1 MTKMSE
7 KPKLKLGHG
16 PELEVNELPPPPPMS
31 LLGILRFIGPSAI
44 VLGVA
49 IGSGEWLIGPSNVVL
64 YGPQIL
70 WIATASILLQTI
82 LNLEMVRYTMYTGEP
97 IFNGML
103 RLWPGPRFWGP
114 FLVVLSILE
123 RAWPAWAFACATA
136 VAAAM
141 LGKIPGAAE
150 SLYVMITG
158 VVLALIIVALVSV
171 GGVVEKALEI
181 VQWIMIFAIIGT
193 LVVLCIAAV
202 PGSVAAETFAGFF
215 TFGYLP
221 KGATLVLLGAL
232 AGYAGAGGL
241 NNTTV
246 SNYYRDKGI
255 GMGAKVGAI
264 PSLIK
269 GKKVTVSPVGK
280 VFRID
285 PENLK
290 RWKAWRT
297 IAWIDI
303 VGIFTTGAFI
313 GMYLPT
319 ALATALIPRG
329 TKLPTWGIAAYQ
341 GEYFSKLWGPIG
353 WVVALLAGTW
363 ILFSTQLGSTDM
375 ITRTLVDLVW
385 QASEKVRNWCR
396 GEIKKLYY
404 TVLAFIV
411 AWIIFAFALNYV
423 FGIVPFAWIL
433 MVANISNIVLALV
446 AAATI
451 YMGRKW
457 LPREIRMP
465 MWSAVILAIGVIF
478 WLTFAI
484 LSTLATFFGVT
495 I

>member
-1 MTKMSE
+1 MGE
-7 KPKLKLGHG
+7 KPIDKIRLGHG
-16 PELEVNELPPPPPMS
+16 PEIEVDELPPPPPM
-31 LLGILRFIGPSAI
+31 RFSSVMRIIGPSAI

-49 IGSGEWLIGPSNVVL
+49 IGSGEWLIGPSNAVL
-64 YGPQIL
+64 YGPYIL
-70 WIATASILLQTI
+70 WIATVSILLQTI
-82 LNLEMVRYTMYTGEP
+82 LNLEMVRYTMYSGEP

-114 FLVVLSILE
+114 LLVVLSVLE
-123 RAWPAWAFACATA
+123 RAWPAWAFACATGV
-136 VAAAM
+136 VAAI
-141 LGKIPGAAE
+141 LGKIPGATE

-158 VVLALIIVALVSV
+158 VIIALIIVAIVSV
-171 GGVVEKALEI
+171 GGIVERALEI
-181 VQWIMIFAIIGT
+181 VQWVMIFLIIAT
-193 LVVLCIAAV
+193 LAVLCVIAV
-202 PGSVAAETFAGFF
+202 PASVAAETFKGFF

-221 KGATLVLLGAL
+221 KGATIVLLGAL

-269 GKKVTVSPVGK
+269 GKKITVSPVGK
-280 VFRID
+280 VFKVD
-285 PENLK
+285 PKNLEK
-290 RWKAWRT
+290 WKVWRT

-303 VGIFTTGAFI
+303 VGVFTVGSFI

-319 ALATALIPRG
+319 SLAVALIPLG
-329 TKLPTWGIAAYQ
+329 TKLPSWGIAAYQ

-353 WVVALLAGTW
+353 WGIALLAGIW

-375 ITRTLVDLVW
+375 ITRTLVDLIW
-385 QASEKVRNWCR
+385 QASERVRKWCR

-404 TVLAFIV
+404 TVLTFIII
-411 AWIIFAFALNYV
+411 WIIFAFALNYI

-433 MVANISNIVLALV
+433 MVANISNIVLALT

-451 YMGRKW
+451 YIGRKW
-457 LPREIRMP
+457 LPKEVRMP
-465 MWSAVILAIGVIF
+465 IWSSIILAIGVIF
-478 WLTFAI
+478 WATFAI
-484 LSTLATFFGVT
+484 LATLATFFGFT